1 MSQYHFFPDTNF
13 FVDYPD
19 FPSQFLFDDELFT
32 VVVSTPVLVELDK
45 LKKRDDSSRDRA
57 YRARQTIRTID
68 ELFRGKLVLAGGKGT
83 LARYTPR
90 LRGRRSFDHEI
101 VDLVEQ
107 YQEEQPDGTKTVLL
121 SDDANLRNY
130 ARGGAVLVEDPEEW
144 LYEQTYKRRTKQ
156 IVQVDEGVREAHLAR
171 VDLEGRLESAGPSD
185 SSAEGLQEQLQAARH
200 REKLEVA
207 RYELERYYV
216 DLPESLKD
224 YSGGM
229 GLPMQSSCYGI
240 PVFVDDGHLLAVRS
254 SGAGLYDLSSE
265 EELWWIDFPVIAE
278 AADVNGTLLALG
290 GELPYIYVWD
300 VSTGRLRQTLPS
312 LGERVGSLALS
323 PDGRILAAGT
333 DDRMWLWRVAD
344 AKLLYTSKGP
354 AGGARHLRFSLDGS
368 KLLSLVPPNPE
379 GPMVQVRQVEDGALV
394 QTIRADR
401 GFSSPSSV
409 CFLRGGEAIAV
420 WQGESAMMH
429 RLLDGLGIGALIAK
443 GPDHICG
450 LTLSPDGLVL
460 AGFGKEHV
468 YLWRFADSPDGQVRV
483 ADLLPHAEA
492 IRLQMGEPRH
502 VLAHTAAPPV
512 YGVAF
517 SPDGQILAT
526 GAYDGVR
533 LWRVEDGEL
542 SRAWLGQD
550 DQ

>member
-19 FPSQFLFDDELFT
+19 FPSQFLFDDEPFT
-32 VVVSTPVLVELDK
+32 MVVSTPVLVELDK
-45 LKKRDDSSRDRA
+45 LKKRDDGSSDRA
-57 YRARQTIRTID
+57 YRARQAIRTID

-83 LARYTPR
+83 LVRYTPR

-101 VDLVEQ
+101 VDLVEH
-107 YQEEQPDGTKTVLL
+107 YEEEQPDGMKTVLL

-156 IVQVDEGVREAHLAR
+156 IVQVDAGVREAHLAR
-171 VDLEGRLESAGPSD
+171 IDLEGRLESASPSGPTED
-185 SSAEGLQEQLQAARH
+185 LQEQLQAARH
-200 REKLEVA
+200 MEKLEVA

-224 YSGGM
+224 HSGGM
-229 GLPMQSSCYGI
+229 GLPMQTSCYGV
-240 PVFVDDGHLLAVRS
+240 PVFVDDEHLLAVRS
-254 SGAGLYDLSSE
+254 SGAGLYDLASE
-265 EELWWIDFPVIAE
+265 EELWWVDFPVTAQV
-278 AADVNGTLLALG
+278 ADVNGTLLALG

-300 VSTGRLRQTLPS
+300 VSTGCLQQVLPS
-312 LGERVGSLALS
+312 LGERIGSWALS
-323 PDGRILAAGT
+323 PDGRVLAAGT
-333 DDRMWLWRVAD
+333 DDRMCLWRVAD
-344 AKLLYTSKGP
+344 GKMLYTSKGP
-354 AGGARHLRFSLDGS
+354 TGGARHLRFSPDGS

-379 GPMVQVRQVEDGALV
+379 GPMVQVLQAEDGALV
-394 QTIRADR
+394 QTIRADG
-401 GFSSPSSV
+401 GFTDPSSAS
-409 CFLRGGEAIAV
+409 FLQGGEAIAV
-420 WQGESAMMH
+420 WQGESATMH
-429 RLLDGLGIGALIAK
+429 RLLDGRGIGALMAK
-443 GPDHICG
+443 GSDHVCG

-460 AGFGKEHV
+460 AGFGKEQV
-468 YLWRFADSPDGQVRV
+468 YLWRFADSPDEQVRV
-483 ADLLPHAEA
+483 ADLWPHTEGLG
-492 IRLQMGEPRH
+492 LQMGAPRH
-502 VLAHTAAPPV
+502 VLAHAAPPV
-512 YGVAF
+512 YGGAF

-542 SRAWLGQD
+542 LRAWLGQD